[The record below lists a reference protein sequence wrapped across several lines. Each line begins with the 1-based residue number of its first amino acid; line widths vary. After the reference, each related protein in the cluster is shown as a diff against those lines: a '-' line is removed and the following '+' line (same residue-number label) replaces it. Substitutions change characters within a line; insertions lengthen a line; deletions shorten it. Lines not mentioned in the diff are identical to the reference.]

1 MYRLS
6 QSLTDAFSRRFS
18 RTVREDYRQ
27 DEAYASTPQGRFWL
41 VVAIVGLL
49 LLPLLLPQYPL
60 FVATQILV
68 AAWRGWACTCWWE
81 VQARYR

>member
-6 QSLTDAFSRRFS
+6 QTLTDAFSRRFS

-41 VVAIVGLL
+41 WLALMGLL
-49 LLPLLLPQYPL
+49 ALPLLLPQYPM
-60 FVATQILV
+60 FVATQILSLIHI
-68 AAWRGWACTCWWE
+68 
-81 VQARYR
+81 